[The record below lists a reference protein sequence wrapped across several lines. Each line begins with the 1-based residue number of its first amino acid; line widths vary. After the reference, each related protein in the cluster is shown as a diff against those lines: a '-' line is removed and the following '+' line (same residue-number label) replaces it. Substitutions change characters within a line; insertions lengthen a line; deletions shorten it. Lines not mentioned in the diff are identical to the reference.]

1 MHEPCVLYIQT
12 VSRPSW
18 QTCKKWRCHHPHVVA
33 YHHECSVM
41 LEASD
46 EKLVDLLE
54 LCIEHALE
62 YRHLIT
68 EMDISVVAC
77 RTKELVQEDLI
88 LLIYT
93 WIAIHRPLKTGLYTL
108 AWCRQHGLRISLVSI
123 SHSCAWPT
131 HQHTVGPCHQH
142 GLRIAPNDTWF

>member
-1 MHEPCVLYIQT
+1 
-12 VSRPSW
+12 
-18 QTCKKWRCHHPHVVA
+18 
-33 YHHECSVM
+33 M

-93 WIAIHRPLKTGLYTL
+93 
-108 AWCRQHGLRISLVSI
+108 
-123 SHSCAWPT
+123 
-131 HQHTVGPCHQH
+131 
-142 GLRIAPNDTWF
+142 